1 MKNRRYSVALW
12 VCMLLFA
19 PATMNAAGTVLAAG
33 DIAVLGWNSRGDTGP
48 GQRWAFITFV
58 NISSGTTIFF
68 TDYGYDATLTN
79 FKVSA
84 TNDGHMSWTTSS
96 FIAKG
101 TVIYGTNNSVNG
113 AVSGVGGSGVTGQLG
128 GTSGYFNTAG
138 DQIIVYQG
146 PTLGSATGATF
157 IYALNTGQ
165 SNLYTG
171 GNGTWY
177 TGGVGITND
186 NISCIPPGLTSTT
199 AVALTS
205 GTTGISVGTGSA
217 GSANYGFDN
226 MRYAGITSGTKTQIL
241 TAMAS
246 STNWLGNNDA
256 LSPYD
261 FTSGG
266 VYPTN
271 AFTVLP
277 VTLLNYSA
285 RLQANETVQLS
296 WATAAEINNDHFT
309 IERSAD
315 GIQFSVIGTVAANG
329 NNEPARYS
337 FTDQLP
343 EAGYNFYRLSQT
355 DIDGREKILGIR
367 TVTVQ
372 NARLRVFPNPATDA
386 INVRFNAGTWQ
397 EIILFNAAGQ
407 LLRVFQ
413 LTARDSRL
421 RIPLTPYQPG
431 SYFLAFV
438 ARNGQVQTVKR
449 FVLAK

>member
-1 MKNRRYSVALW
+1 MRNRRYLSSLW

-19 PATMNAAGTVLAAG
+19 PAAMYATGGTVLTAG
-33 DIAVLGWNSRGDTGP
+33 DIAVLGWNSRGETGP

-58 NISSGTTIFF
+58 NLQSGTTINF
-68 TDYGYDATLTN
+68 TDNGYDSTLTN
-79 FKVSA
+79 FRAAGSS
-84 TNDGHMSWTTSS
+84 NDGHMSWTTSS

-101 TVIYGTNNSVNG
+101 TVIYCTNNSVNG
-113 AVSGVGGSGVTGQLG
+113 VVSGSPGVTGQLG
-128 GTSGYFNTAG
+128 NTSYFSNSG

-146 PTLGSATGATF
+146 TLGTAVGATF

-165 SNLYTG
+165 SNFYAPG

-177 TGGVGITND
+177 TGTSSVGSD
-186 NISCIPPGLTSTT
+186 NISYRPPGLSAIT

-205 GTTGISVGTGSA
+205 ASSVSSG
-217 GSANYGFDN
+217 NYGYDN
-226 MRYAGITSGTKTQIL
+226 MRYNGITSGTKTQIL

-246 STNWLGNNDA
+246 PPNWQGTDA
-256 LSPYD
+256 ATPYN
-261 FTSGG
+261 FSSGG
-266 VYPTN
+266 YSGN
-271 AFTVLP
+271 SFTVLP
-277 VTLLNYSA
+277 VTLLDYSVQ
-285 RLQANETVQLS
+285 LQPNETVQLKWS
-296 WATAAEINNDHFT
+296 TAAEINNDHFT

-315 GIQFSVIGTVAANG
+315 GIQFSELGKVAAKG
-329 NNEPARYS
+329 SNEPARYL

-343 EAGYNFYRLSQT
+343 EAGNNFYRLSQT

-372 NARLRVFPNPATDA
+372 NVRLRISPNPATDA
-386 INVRFNAGTWQ
+386 INVRFNGGNWQ
-397 EIILFNAAGQ
+397 EIILFNSAGQ
-407 LLRVFQ
+407 LLQAFQ

-421 RIPLTPYQPG
+421 RIPLTAYQPG

-449 FVLAK
+449 FVLVK

>member
-1 MKNRRYSVALW
+1 MRNRRYSGALW

-19 PATMNAAGTVLAAG
+19 PTTTFAAGTVLTAG
-33 DIAVLGWNSRGDTGP
+33 DIAVLGWNSRGETGP
-48 GQRWAFITFV
+48 NQRWAFITFV
-58 NISSGTTIFF
+58 NLQSGTTIHF
-68 TDYGYDATLTN
+68 TDNGYDATLTN
-79 FKVSA
+79 FRAAGSL
-84 TNDGHMSWTTSS
+84 NDGHMSWTTSS

-101 TVIYGTNNSVNG
+101 TVIYCTNNSVNG
-113 AVSGVGGSGVTGQLG
+113 AVTGGGAGVTGQMG
-128 GTSGYFNTAG
+128 NTSYFSNSG

-146 PTLGSATGATF
+146 TSGDATGATF

-165 SNLYTG
+165 SNFYTS

-177 TGGVGITND
+177 TGGAAVSSD
-186 NISCIPPGLTSTT
+186 NISYLPPGLSSIT

-205 GTTGISVGTGSA
+205 STSSSSGTGA
-217 GSANYGFDN
+217 MGSSNYGFDN

-241 TAMAS
+241 TAMANP
-246 STNWLGNNDA
+246 TNWLGNND
-256 LSPYD
+256 LTSPYN
-261 FTSGG
+261 FSTGG

-277 VTLLNYSA
+277 VTLLNYSVH
-285 RLQANETVQLS
+285 LQANETVQLT

-309 IERSAD
+309 IERSGD
-315 GIQFSVIGTVAANG
+315 GIQFSVIGTVAAKG
-329 NNEPARYS
+329 DNEPARYS

-343 EAGYNFYRLSQT
+343 EAGNNFYRLSQT

-367 TVTVQ
+367 TVTVR
-372 NARLRVFPNPATDA
+372 NTRLRIAPNPASDA
-386 INVRFNAGTWQ
+386 INVRFNTGTWQ

-407 LLRVFQ
+407 LLQAFH

-421 RIPLTPYQPG
+421 RISLSAYPPG
-431 SYFLAFV
+431 SYFLAFI
-438 ARNGQVQTVKR
+438 AKNGQVQTVKR